1 MNSKKYNLILYIITA
16 TVVVT
21 LMVQFYWN
29 FRNYQENK
37 RQVNNELQI
46 SLDNAVESYYS
57 ELSKKNFFSLTT
69 QKNGENLNL
78 FKDFWSKDSSEIN
91 QRNLKITSLKI
102 TTDDPE
108 EYKKLPKLLDSVFI
122 KDDLVFKSINENQE
136 KSPIKLFRGKRKTDS
151 INLVK
156 GIKSVFVALTNN
168 SINFSELDSVFRKQL
183 EQKKI
188 KTNYYF
194 YYYLND
200 TLKTSS
206 NSDSTT
212 IFQNKIKAKSTYL
225 RSNQKLLLL
234 HDDTSLNALKKS
246 FTGIFISLLLS
257 LLIIS
262 TLFYLL
268 KIINKQKELAEIK
281 NDLISNIT
289 HEFKTP
295 IATVSTAIEAIER
308 FNAID
313 DKEKTKRYLS
323 MSSIQLKKLHLMVEK
338 LLETATL
345 DSERLLL
352 KKENTN
358 LVSLIEKTCHKFE
371 LLEHQKKIL
380 FSSSSSELFLPVD
393 VFHLENVLS
402 NLIDNAIKYGGD
414 IIEVQVGKVLNQVQI
429 VVADNGGGID
439 KSQQEKL
446 FDKFYRVPK
455 GNTHDVKGFGIGLY
469 YAKKIV
475 EKHEGTLTLKS
486 DHKQTIFTIN
496 LPYES

>member
-1 MNSKKYNLILYIITA
+1 MNTKKYNLILYIITA
-16 TVVVT
+16 TVAVT
-21 LMVQFYWN
+21 LAVQFYWN
-29 FRNYQENK
+29 FINYQENK

-57 ELSKKNFFSLTT
+57 ELSKKNFFSIST

-78 FKDFWSKDSSEIN
+78 FKDFWLKDSSDIN
-91 QRNLKITSLKI
+91 HRNLKITSLKI
-102 TTDDPE
+102 TTDDPD

-122 KDDLVFKSINENQE
+122 QDDLVFKSIHEKQL
-136 KSPIKLFRGKRKTDS
+136 KSPVKLFRGKRKTDS

-156 GIKSVFVALTNN
+156 GVKSVFVALTNN
-168 SINFSELDSVFRKQL
+168 SINFNELDSVFQKQL

-194 YYYLND
+194 NYYLND

-234 HDDTSLNALKKS
+234 HDETSLNALKKS

-295 IATVSTAIEAIER
+295 IATVSTAIEAIDN
-308 FNAID
+308 FNAIN
-313 DKEKTKRYLS
+313 DKEKTKKYLS
-323 MSSIQLKKLHLMVEK
+323 MSSGQLKKLNQMVEK

-345 DSERLLL
+345 DSENLML
-352 KKENTN
+352 KKEEIDIVSFTENIVQKHQLIGTYKDINFSSNSKTINLQIDAFHIENAISN
-358 LVSLIEKTCHKFE
+358 LV
-371 LLEHQKKIL
+371 
-380 FSSSSSELFLPVD
+380 
-393 VFHLENVLS
+393 
-402 NLIDNAIKYGGD
+402 DNAVKYGGD
-414 IIEVQVGKVLNQVQI
+414 QIDVNINKLLNQVQI
-429 VVADNGGGID
+429 IVADNGNGIE
-439 KSQQEKL
+439 KNQQTKV

-469 YAKKIV
+469 YTKKII
-475 EKHEGTLTLKS
+475 EKHEGSMSLTSNK
-486 DHKQTIFTIN
+486 KQTIFTVN